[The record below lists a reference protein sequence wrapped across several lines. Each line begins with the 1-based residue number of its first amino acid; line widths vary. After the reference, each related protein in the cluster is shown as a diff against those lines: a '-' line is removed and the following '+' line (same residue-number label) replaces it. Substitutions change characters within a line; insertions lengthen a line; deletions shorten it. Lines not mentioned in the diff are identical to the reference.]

1 MLVTDSIK
9 RDEVNF
15 KFLNCP
21 DRRTGLRFP
30 VDVPER

>member
-1 MLVTDSIK
+1 MLVTDRIK
-9 RDEVNF
+9 RDELDV

-21 DRRTGLRFP
+21 DRRTRLRLP